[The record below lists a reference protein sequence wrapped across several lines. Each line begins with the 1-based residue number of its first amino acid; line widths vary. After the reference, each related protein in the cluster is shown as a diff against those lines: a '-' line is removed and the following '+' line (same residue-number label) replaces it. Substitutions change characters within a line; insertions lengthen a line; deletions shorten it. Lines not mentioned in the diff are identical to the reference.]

1 MTISIGGSDISSE
14 PISLIR
20 VPEEIKRTQQI
31 LIFLI
36 SIVLS
41 IHVIIFIVVIYSLS
55 INYRT
60 NTFEPII
67 NLCWILF
74 FAIGLFVTQRYYV
87 MGLFIVRM
95 KDIIVQLRFNS
106 FGCSSSRVAIV
117 IITSQSSKQNN
128 GIPFTII
135 PIVACLTSVILDAIV
150 VIFSFKLWYLI
161 IKNQRPTNPHHV

>member
-1 MTISIGGSDISSE
+1 MTISIGGSDLSSE
-14 PISLIR
+14 PISVIR

-36 SIVLS
+36 SILLT

-87 MGLFIVRM
+87 MGLFIFAWLG
-95 KDIIVQLRFNS
+95 ILNIVLTCMLIVFVT
-106 FGCSSSRVAIV
+106 VAIV
-117 IITSQSSKQNN
+117 IITSQSSKLNN

>member
-1 MTISIGGSDISSE
+1 MTISIGGSDLPTETITFT
-14 PISLIR
+14 R
-20 VPEEIKRTQQI
+20 VPEEIKRTQHI
-31 LIFLI
+31 LLFLI

-41 IHVIIFIVVIYSLS
+41 IHIIIFIMVIYSLS

-74 FAIGLFVTQRYYV
+74 FAIGIFVTQRYYT
-87 MGLFIVRM
+87 MGLFIFAWCG
-95 KDIIVQLRFNS
+95 ILNIVLTCILIVFVT
-106 FGCSSSRVAIV
+106 VAIV
-117 IITSQSSKQNN
+117 IITSQSSKQIS

-135 PIVACLTSVILDAIV
+135 PIVACLTSVIFDAVI

-161 IKNQRPTNPHHV
+161 IKNQKPTDHHRV